1 MMEKI
6 INCNLIIQDDPVY
19 LIELKQ
25 INFYL
30 SIADKNTTYIRGR
43 NDTNELAFCFI
54 MRLMISSSC
63 DYNKMF
69 LDILYWP
76 LNANNFI
83 ENYEFNST
91 LLEDQMILQHKDF
104 FIKNIDDFF
113 KKSCVE
119 MIGL

>member
-1 MMEKI
+1 
-6 INCNLIIQDDPVY
+6 
-19 LIELKQ
+19 
-25 INFYL
+25 
-30 SIADKNTTYIRGR
+30 
-43 NDTNELAFCFI
+43 